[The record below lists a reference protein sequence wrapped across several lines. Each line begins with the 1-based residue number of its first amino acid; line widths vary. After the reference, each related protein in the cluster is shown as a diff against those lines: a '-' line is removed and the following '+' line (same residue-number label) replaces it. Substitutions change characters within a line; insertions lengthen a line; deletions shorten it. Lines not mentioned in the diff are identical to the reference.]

1 MWAPKG
7 GVLVASAALAAYS
20 VVVGLLE
27 GVYFAFMALGLNL
40 VFGVVRM
47 VNIAHGD
54 LVMLGGYLALL
65 LYSAFGANG
74 LVTFALLFPAFFGV
88 GVAVYYLLVPRLE
101 GSSDPE
107 MFSFTAFF
115 GISMF
120 VEALATL
127 LFGVSP
133 VSLPARAVLAGS
145 VTLFGYGL
153 PKVKVLL
160 AGVSAAMLAATWYYL
175 ERTALGRAARAIMQN
190 REQAAALGVN
200 TRLATLFAFSYGF
213 ALAAMAGVFEPY
225 VLGYIYPSFGGVI
238 TVMAFTIV
246 IIGALGN
253 PLSSV
258 VGGLIFGVMYAV
270 LSAFVPSLAD
280 AITFLVLLAIMI
292 VRPGGLLGGAQREV

>member
-1 MWAPKG
+1 M
-7 GVLVASAALAAYS
+7 ASAALAAYA

-65 LYSAFGANG
+65 LYSAFRANG
-74 LVTFALLFPAFFGV
+74 LVTFVALFPAFFGV
-88 GVAVYYLLVPRLE
+88 GAAIYYMLVPKLE

-107 MFSFTAFF
+107 MFSFVAFF

-153 PKVKVLL
+153 PKVKALL

-175 ERTALGRAARAIMQN
+175 ERTPLGRAARAIMQN

-253 PLSSV
+253 PLSSI
-258 VGGLIFGVMYAV
+258 VGGLIFGVMYEV
-270 LSAFVPSLAD
+270 LYAFVPSLAD

>member
-1 MWAPKG
+1 M
-7 GVLVASAALAAYS
+7 ASAALAAFA
-20 VVVGLLE
+20 VAVGLLE

-65 LYSAFGANG
+65 LYSAFRANG
-74 LVTFALLFPAFFGV
+74 LATFVALFPAFFGV
-88 GVAVYYLLVPRLE
+88 GAAVYYMLVPRLE

-107 MFSFTAFF
+107 MFSFVAFF

-153 PKVKVLL
+153 PKVMVLL

-175 ERTALGRAARAIMQN
+175 ERTPLGRAARAIMQN

-225 VLGYIYPSFGGVI
+225 VLGFIYPSFGGVI

-258 VGGLIFGVMYAV
+258 VGGLIFGVMYAI
-270 LSAFVPSLAD
+270 LSAFVPSLAY